1 MAGTEPRAP
10 LLLWMLLLL
19 PGTLAG
25 PVVVDKKISAILDKN
40 VTLKCLVTVKE
51 TVTQISWEKQEHGTS
66 DTIAVFHPLYG
77 TSIQGNYEG
86 RAVFTNPSLK
96 DATILI
102 TRVGFSDSG
111 IYICKVVTFPLGNY
125 QEASIVTV
133 IVEPTITVGGG
144 PQPLVD
150 GANET
155 VAAICTAANG
165 KPAAVVFWE
174 TDLIGEQEQ
183 TKISAPNQTVTV
195 VNRFKIVPSRFV
207 RKRPITC
214 IVRHPPL
221 NTTTRVPYI
230 LDVQYAPE
238 VTVLGYDGNWFV
250 GRQNVQLK
258 CKADANPSPSA
269 YIWSRLEEQLPED
282 LQIEN
287 DTLTFNR
294 PLNHN
299 DSGIYICNVVNIHG
313 RRKKQK
319 IVQIRESPDI
329 SRYRHKV
336 QPEYRSK
343 SQYTNPPT
351 TTLLS
356 TTVPPIYSTAGITSL
371 STFTQRLP
379 IPPKNMESVKSD
391 SLGTI
396 IGGVVGGTLFL
407 MLVVIIIIMFYLRHR
422 RTFRGDYYTKQF
434 TGAAD
439 IQKDSQMDVLQS
451 NRIEPYTDY
460 EKSEQKLEP
469 NNIFQDY
476 PIEVQKSKWQSED
489 NINNRYTEGV
499 EIPVDCYEDRKIP
512 NAPQYLHDDYYDE
525 NEDDLVSHLDGSII
539 SRREWYV

>member
-1 MAGTEPRAP
+1 MAGSEPPAP
-10 LLLWMLLLL
+10 LLLLMLLLL

-25 PVVVDKKISAILDKN
+25 PVVVDRKVSAVLDKN

-66 DTIAVFHPLYG
+66 DTVAVFHPSYG
-77 TSIQGNYEG
+77 ISIQGNYLG

-102 TRVGFSDSG
+102 TKIGFSDSG
-111 IYICKVVTFPLGNY
+111 NYICKVVTFPLGNY
-125 QEASIVTV
+125 QETSTVTV

-144 PQPLVD
+144 PEPLVD

-155 VAAICTAANG
+155 VAAVCTAANG
-165 KPAAVVFWE
+165 KPEAVVFWE

-183 TKISAPNQTVTV
+183 TKIFAPNETVTV
-195 VNRFKIVPSRFV
+195 VNQFKIVPSRFV

-214 IVRHPPL
+214 VVIHPPL
-221 NTTTRVPYI
+221 NTTTRVPYL

-238 VTVLGYDGNWFV
+238 VTVMGYDGNWFV

-269 YIWSRLEEQLPED
+269 YIWSRLEGQLPDD

-287 DTLTFNR
+287 DTLAFNR

-299 DSGIYICNVVNIHG
+299 DSGIYICDVVNIHG

-319 IVQIRESPDI
+319 VVQIRD
-329 SRYRHKV
+329 
-336 QPEYRSK
+336 
-343 SQYTNPPT
+343 PPT
-351 TTLLS
+351 TTPLS
-356 TTVPPIYSTAGITSL
+356 TTSSPTYSTAGITSL
-371 STFTQRLP
+371 PAFTRRLP
-379 IPPKNMESVKSD
+379 IPPSTLKSVKSD

-407 MLVVIIIIMFYLRHR
+407 MLVVIIIVMFYLRRR
-422 RTFRGDYYTKQF
+422 RTFRGDYYTKQY
-434 TGAAD
+434 TGTTE

-460 EKSEQKLEP
+460 EKIERKLET

-476 PIEVQKSKWQSED
+476 PIEIQKNEWRSEG

-499 EIPVDCYEDRKIP
+499 EIPIDYYDGRKIP
-512 NAPQYLHDDYYDE
+512 NAPQYVHDDYYDE

>member
-1 MAGTEPRAP
+1 MARTEPLVP
-10 LLLWMLLLL
+10 LLLLMLILL
-19 PGTLAG
+19 PGILAG
-25 PVVVDKKISAILDKN
+25 PVVVDQKVSAILDKN

-77 TSIQGNYEG
+77 TSIQGRYEG

-102 TRVGFSDSG
+102 TRIGFSDSG
-111 IYICKVVTFPLGNY
+111 NYICKVVTFPLGNY
-125 QEASIVTV
+125 QETSTVTV

-144 PQPLVD
+144 PEPLVD

-155 VAAICTAANG
+155 VAAVCTAANG

-183 TKISAPNQTVTV
+183 TKISDLNETVTV

-214 IVRHPPL
+214 IVIHPPL
-221 NTTTRVPYI
+221 NTTTQVPYV

-269 YIWSRLEEQLPED
+269 YIWSRSEGQLPED

-299 DSGIYICNVVNIHG
+299 DSGTYICDVVNIHG

-319 IVQIRESPDI
+319 IVQIRD
-329 SRYRHKV
+329 
-336 QPEYRSK
+336 
-343 SQYTNPPT
+343 PPT

-356 TTVPPIYSTAGITSL
+356 TTAPLIYSTAGITS
-371 STFTQRLP
+371 SSAFTQRLP
-379 IPPKNMESVKSD
+379 IPSKNMESMKSD

-396 IGGVVGGTLFL
+396 IGGVVGGILFL
-407 MLVVIIIIMFYLRHR
+407 MLVVIIIVMFYLRHR

-434 TGAAD
+434 AGATD

-499 EIPVDCYEDRKIP
+499 EIPVDYYEDRKIP

>member
-1 MAGTEPRAP
+1 MAGRQPPAAAP
-10 LLLWMLLLL
+10 LLLATLLLL

-25 PVVVDKKISAILDKN
+25 PVVVDQKVSAILGKN
-40 VTLKCLVTVKE
+40 VTLKCLVTVTE
-51 TVTQISWEKQEHGTS
+51 TVTQISWEKQDHGTS
-66 DTIAVFHPLYG
+66 DTVAVYHPHFG
-77 TSIQGNYEG
+77 VSIQGNYVG
-86 RAVFTNPSLK
+86 RADFTNPSLK

-102 TRVGFSDSG
+102 KRVQFSDSG
-111 IYICKVVTFPLGNY
+111 NYICKVVTFPLGNY
-125 QEASIVTV
+125 QETSIVTV

-144 PQPLVD
+144 PEPLVD

-155 VAAICTAANG
+155 VAAVCTAANG
-165 KPAAVVFWE
+165 KPAASVFWE
-174 TDLIGEQEQ
+174 TDLIGEKEQ
-183 TKISAPNQTVTV
+183 TKISAPNETVTV

-214 IVRHPPL
+214 IVIHPSF
-221 NTTTRVPYI
+221 NTTVRVPYV

-269 YIWSRLEEQLPED
+269 YIWTRLEKPLPEN

-294 PLNHN
+294 PLNYN
-299 DSGIYICNVVNIHG
+299 DSGIYICDVVNIHG
-313 RRKKQK
+313 QRKNQK
-319 IVQIRESPDI
+319 VVQIRD
-329 SRYRHKV
+329 
-336 QPEYRSK
+336 
-343 SQYTNPPT
+343 PPT

-356 TTVPPIYSTAGITSL
+356 TTLPPIHSTVGITNVPAFTKRSL
-371 STFTQRLP
+371 IPQSTL
-379 IPPKNMESVKSD
+379 ESVKSD

-407 MLVVIIIIMFYLRHR
+407 MLVVIIIVMFYLRRR
-422 RTFRGDYYTKQF
+422 RTFRGDYYTKQYAG
-434 TGAAD
+434 TTD

-460 EKSEQKLEP
+460 EKSERKLEP

-476 PIEVQKSKWQSED
+476 PIEVQKSKWQSAD

-499 EIPVDCYEDRKIP
+499 ELPVDYYEDRKIS
-512 NAPQYLHDDYYDE
+512 NAPPYLHDDYYDE
-525 NEDDLVSHLDGSII
+525 NEDDLISHLDGSII